1 VQEGN
6 RGDRAATETTG
17 SRCHGVSQQG
27 GLAAMSDHANSTPQD
42 PNEQIAQLREQ
53 VQSLM
58 NERVGPALSQAA
70 DTAKQYTD
78 QAKQYASEAR
88 DIYEDQAAVLSERVR
103 ESPVMAVLVAAGV
116 GYILGR
122 IAR

>member
-1 VQEGN
+1 
-6 RGDRAATETTG
+6 
-17 SRCHGVSQQG
+17 
-27 GLAAMSDHANSTPQD
+27 MSDHTNSTPHDAPQD
-42 PNEQIAQLREQ
+42 ANEQIAQLREQ

-70 DTAKQYTD
+70 DTAKQYADT
-78 QAKQYASEAR
+78 AKQYASDAR
-88 DIYEDQAAVLSERVR
+88 EIYEDQAEAMSERVR